1 VRRNSE
7 IVVPE
12 WARKIEDMRRSRKLS
27 QEGFGSRL
35 GVSAMAVSRWERAV
49 SEPTGETYIRLGNLA
64 DAPLCWFFWKRA
76 GLRLSDVTRVLPEA
90 NQRMAANSVCDAQFV
105 SAGTRKKI
113 SPEKADLVV
122 IPFLSVHAGTPGV
135 PGDHHDL
142 TDISPES
149 VLAAPRDWCPNPP
162 STVCLRVKGD
172 SMSPLI
178 LDGYIIAVDTSA
190 TENDDLV
197 GHIVVA
203 WHREQGLLVSR
214 LIRFDHMD
222 ALVSDR
228 REYDAVSIT
237 AGSDWR
243 IVGKVLWWTGR
254 AR

>member
-1 VRRNSE
+1 MRRRSE
-7 IVVPE
+7 IAVPE
-12 WARKIEDMRRSRKLS
+12 WARKIEDMRHGRKLS
-27 QEGFGSRL
+27 QQGFGNRL
-35 GVSAMAVSRWERAV
+35 GVSAMAVSRWERGVA
-49 SEPTGETYIRLGNLA
+49 EPTGETYIRLGNLA

-90 NQRMAANSVCDAQFV
+90 HERVTDNRIFDAQFV
-105 SAGTRKKI
+105 SAGNKKAAGFK
-113 SPEKADLVV
+113 KATLVV
-122 IPFLSVHAGTPGV
+122 IPFLPVHAGTPGAQ
-135 PGDHHDL
+135 GDTSDL
-142 TDISPES
+142 TDIAAES

-197 GHIVVA
+197 GQIIVA
-203 WHREQGLLVSR
+203 WHKEKGLLVSR
-214 LIRFDHMD
+214 MIRFDHMD

-228 REYDAVSIT
+228 REYDSVSIT